1 MALTDVQIRKAKR
14 PEKTQRLFDE
24 KGLYLEL
31 SPAGGKWWRFK
42 YRFGDKEKR
51 LALGTYPEV
60 PLALARERRD
70 DARKLV
76 AQAIDPGEKRK
87 IDKLVGRERSANS
100 FEFIAGE
107 WIKTHLANRAESH
120 TSKVVG
126 RLKRDAY
133 PWIGTRPIADIK
145 PREILAFL
153 QTVEIRS
160 PDTAHRLKQNIS
172 QVFRYAIA
180 TQRAERDPTADLR
193 GALAPVVGG
202 HFAAITDPKQ
212 VGKLMRAI
220 EGYTGFLVVRSALRL
235 LPLIFVRPG
244 ELRRAEWS
252 EIDLKAAEWNIP
264 GERMKMKQA
273 HLVPLSIQAVAIL
286 TELKPLT
293 EKSKYVFP
301 SARGR
306 SRPMSEGAIPV
317 ALKALGYNGNSM
329 TGHGFRAMARTMLDE
344 LLGFRPEIIEHQLAH
359 SVRDPL
365 GRAYNRTSFLD
376 ERRQMMQKWADY
388 LDVLRATD
396 E

>member
-1 MALTDVQIRKAKR
+1 MALTDVQIRKVKR

-31 SPAGGKWWRFK
+31 SPNGGKWWRFK
-42 YRFGDKEKR
+42 YRFGGKEKR

-87 IDKLVGRERSANS
+87 IDKLVGQERSANS
-100 FEFIAGE
+100 FEFVADE
-107 WIKTHLANRAESH
+107 WIKKHLANRAESH
-120 TSKVVG
+120 RSKVVG

-133 PWIGTRPIADIK
+133 PWIGTRPIADIT

-202 HFAAITDPKQ
+202 HFAAITDPKE

-220 EGYTGFLVVRSALRL
+220 EGYTGFMVVRGALRL

-252 EIDLKAAEWNIP
+252 EIDLDAAEWNIP

-273 HLVPLSIQAVAIL
+273 HLVPLSKQAVAIL
-286 TELKPLT
+286 TELKPLRACF
-293 EKSKYVFP
+293 EKS
-301 SARGR
+301 
-306 SRPMSEGAIPV
+306 
-317 ALKALGYNGNSM
+317 
-329 TGHGFRAMARTMLDE
+329 
-344 LLGFRPEIIEHQLAH
+344 
-359 SVRDPL
+359 
-365 GRAYNRTSFLD
+365 
-376 ERRQMMQKWADY
+376 
-388 LDVLRATD
+388 
-396 E
+396 